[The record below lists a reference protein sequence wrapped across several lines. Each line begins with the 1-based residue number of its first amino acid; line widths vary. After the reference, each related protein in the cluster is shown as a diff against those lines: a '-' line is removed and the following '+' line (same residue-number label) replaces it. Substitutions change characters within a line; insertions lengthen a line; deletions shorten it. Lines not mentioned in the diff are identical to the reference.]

1 MFRSFAPL
9 IALVSSSSGVRLDIN
24 ATQQGAPLV
33 VNLFSNATAAKVGI
47 PELEN
52 AFNVA
57 YNHFEKIFDFKVS

>member
-9 IALVSSSSGVRLDIN
+9 IALASSSSGVRLN

-57 YNHFEKIFDFKVS
+57 YSHFEKMFDFKVS